1 MKPTIPAHTI
11 EAMDPGR
18 FVVKVGRHVA
28 GHLAEDGEH
37 PGLWIVTDQGGMF
50 MGRHHDRE
58 AGAEFLAAWFVAADE
73 DRS

>member
-1 MKPTIPAHTI
+1 MKPPAHTI

-37 PGLWIVTDQGGMF
+37 PGLWIVTDQDGMF
-50 MGRHHDRE
+50 MGRVNTKE
-58 AGAEFLAAWFVAADE
+58 KAAEFLAAWFVAEDE
-73 DRS
+73 DWS